1 MVMMHLLVESVS
13 LHPDQLNLLLQGPG
27 VGGWVVGIRE
37 VRRGWGMRKLAA
49 FSIFL
54 ILAPR
59 SGRRQGWFRRA
70 SSLLPNKPN
79 HLQLFAP
86 FFRTWVLDGWA
97 SPVVQR

>member
-59 SGRRQGWFRRA
+59 SGRRQGWFRA

-97 SPVVQR
+97 SPVVQQ